1 MNMLTVLM
9 KKFAIGFEKYGQHRV
24 RNELLA
30 MSDRQLTDIGYSRE
44 LLRQG
49 VDYWPWRLEKTIVHS
64 EARKIT
70 TKIDST
76 HSSANQEKA
85 A

>member
-1 MNMLTVLM
+1 MNKLSAFM
-9 KKFAIGFEKYGQHRV
+9 KNFANGIERYGKHRV

-30 MSDRQLTDIGYSRE
+30 MSDRQLLDIGYSRD

-49 VDYWPWRLEKTIVHS
+49 VDFWPWRLEKTSIQS
-64 EARKIT
+64 EARKFTAPIEA
-70 TKIDST
+70 SNV
-76 HSSANQEKA
+76 SANQDKA

>member
-1 MNMLTVLM
+1 M
-9 KKFAIGFEKYGQHRV
+9 KKFAIGFEKYGQQRV

-30 MSDRQLTDIGYSRE
+30 MSDRQLTDLGYSRE

-49 VDYWPWRLEKTIVHS
+49 VDYWPWRLEKAVVHS
-64 EARKIT
+64 QARKFT
-70 TKIDST
+70 TTVAST
-76 HSSANQEKA
+76 QPSANQEKA